1 MTGAFCSILIKKLL
15 TKKRQ
20 NKKCPEVVQEH
31 HRIILP
37 WNENCME
44 INPFCFCFVVCLIV
58 LLPAIFG
65 TEAVWIAHSAAEAFA
80 ALLCVALIRRGR
92 GEWEIVLLCLHQI

>member
-1 MTGAFCSILIKKLL
+1 
-15 TKKRQ
+15 
-20 NKKCPEVVQEH
+20 
-31 HRIILP
+31 
-37 WNENCME
+37 ME
-44 INPFCFCFVVCLIV
+44 INPFCFCFVVCFIV